1 MRISRVESGP
11 RTAGRTAKRARTT
24 EMPGLEPVE
33 GTAAQNELD
42 TRADTICCGLN
53 WKLLSTTGQQ
63 CNVNGFHESFD
74 SIPDVP
80 VATAATAY
88 TTSDGTTYILIVNEA
103 LYFGSSLDHSLI
115 NPNQIRHYGIP
126 VSDDPYD
133 SGRPFGIDHA
143 ELFIPFGTNGSAVHF
158 ISRVPSEREMESC
171 PKIVLTDGVVE
182 WDPRNV
188 VMSPN
193 RPYMDPQ
200 EVDINKVRTENQRR
214 LNVAYECESDMVL
227 SSIPDYQPPDQLYQ
241 RLVESVNI
249 SYRTPSVID
258 RKKGTTGKSSMKMPH
273 KRGRTMGKVTARS
286 RHSKITPEHIA
297 KLMNIS
303 LEKAKQMLKVTTQE
317 NVRTAI
323 NPITRRYRVDHLTL
337 RTNQL
342 GGQWYIDWMSA
353 VTLSLNQ
360 NKGAFIMTDGLLTN
374 VYPSVITRVS
384 KRIHR

>member
-1 MRISRVESGP
+1 
-11 RTAGRTAKRARTT
+11 
-24 EMPGLEPVE
+24 
-33 GTAAQNELD
+33 
-42 TRADTICCGLN
+42 
-53 WKLLSTTGQQ
+53 
-63 CNVNGFHESFD
+63 
-74 SIPDVP
+74 
-80 VATAATAY
+80 
-88 TTSDGTTYILIVNEA
+88 
-103 LYFGSSLDHSLI
+103 
-115 NPNQIRHYGIP
+115 
-126 VSDDPYD
+126 
-133 SGRPFGIDHA
+133 
-143 ELFIPFGTNGSAVHF
+143 
-158 ISRVPSEREMESC
+158 
-171 PKIVLTDGVVE
+171 
-182 WDPRNV
+182 
-188 VMSPN
+188 MSPN

-273 KRGRTMGKVTARS
+273 KKGRTMGKVTARS

-317 NVRTAI
+317 NIRTAI

-353 VTLSLNQ
+353 GTLSLNQ
-360 NKGAFIMTDGLLTN
+360 NKGAFMITDGLLTK
-374 VYPSVITRVS
+374 VYQSRDNKSVQANTS
-384 KRIHR
+384 LN